1 MYVRNLAVMADP
13 PPSPDPED
21 PLAPARG
28 LSLDGLLA
36 LLERLDGAEECGVV
50 REALAAGVPD
60 VVVVEELQREVERR
74 LIRSQRFYD
83 ETEW

>member
-1 MYVRNLAVMADP
+1 MADP
-13 PPSPDPED
+13 PPPPDPED

-36 LLERLDGAEECGVV
+36 LLEQLDGAAESAVARG
-50 REALAAGVPD
+50 ALEAGVPSM
-60 VVVVEELQREVERR
+60 VVVEEVQREVERR